1 MTMAS
6 YMILTPPGAR
16 ADDDRARFVADGFSW
31 GAFLFPALWLFA
43 KRMWLTGIAVAVLQ
57 ILLISLS
64 AISGGLLAAL
74 LLQLALGLLVSLE
87 GPVFIARRL
96 IARDWTLRSIVPAR
110 DLETAE
116 EIYFANVAPAE
127 RQATERPSIDWPRQ
141 APAKAGP
148 GLGLFE
154 SYGER

>member
-16 ADDDRARFVADGFSW
+16 ADDDRARFVPDGFSW

-43 KRMWLTGIAVAVLQ
+43 KRMWLFGIAVAVLQ

-64 AISGGLLAAL
+64 ASAGGVLAAL
-74 LLQLALGLLVSLE
+74 LLHLALALLVALE
-87 GPVFIARRL
+87 GPMLIVRRL

-116 EIYFANVAPAE
+116 EIYFANVPSTDRTAV
-127 RQATERPSIDWPRQ
+127 TRPVADWPRQ
-141 APAKAGP
+141 TPANSGP

>member
-1 MTMAS
+1 MAS

-43 KRMWLTGIAVAVLQ
+43 KRMWLFGIAVAVLQ

-64 AISGGLLAAL
+64 ATNGGLLAAL
-74 LLQLALGLLVSLE
+74 LLHLALALLVALE
-87 GPVFIARRL
+87 GPMLIVRRL
-96 IARDWTLRSIVPAR
+96 INRDWTLRSIVPAR

-116 EIYFANVAPAE
+116 EIYFANVPSADQAAVARPAV
-127 RQATERPSIDWPRQ
+127 DWPRQ
-141 APAKAGP
+141 APADTGP

>member
-1 MTMAS
+1 MAS

-43 KRMWLTGIAVAVLQ
+43 QRMWLTGILVAVLQ

-64 AISGGLLAAL
+64 AIGGGLLTAL
-74 LLQLALGLLVSLE
+74 LLHLALALVVSLE
-87 GPVFIARRL
+87 GPVFIVRRL

-116 EIYFANVAPAE
+116 EIYFANVAPAD
-127 RQATERPSIDWPRQ
+127 RKAMERPAVDWPRQ
-141 APAKAGP
+141 AQANTGP

>member
-64 AISGGLLAAL
+64 AIAGGLLAAL
-74 LLQLALGLLVSLE
+74 LLHLALGLLVALE
-87 GPVFIARRL
+87 GPLFTVRRL

-116 EIYFANVAPAE
+116 EIYFANVPSTDRKAS
-127 RQATERPSIDWPRQ
+127 ERPSVDWPRL
-141 APAKAGP
+141 APANTGP

>member
-1 MTMAS
+1 MAS
-6 YMILTPPGAR
+6 YMILTPPGGS

-43 KRMWLTGIAVAVLQ
+43 KRQWLFGIAVAVLQ

-64 AISGGLLAAL
+64 AIAGDLVAAL
-74 LLQLALGLLVSLE
+74 LLHLALALLVALE
-87 GPVFIARRL
+87 GPMLIVRRL
-96 IARDWTLRSIVPAR
+96 ITRGWTLRAIVPTR

-116 EIYFANVAPAE
+116 EIYFANVPSSD
-127 RQATERPSIDWPRQ
+127 RRTTERPAVDWPRQ
-141 APAKAGP
+141 APANTGP

>member
-1 MTMAS
+1 MAS

-16 ADDDRARFVADGFSW
+16 VDDDRTRFVADGFSW
-31 GAFLFPALWLFA
+31 GAFLFPALWLFT

-57 ILLISLS
+57 ILLIFLS
-64 AISGGLLAAL
+64 TLAGGLLAAL
-74 LLQLALGLLVSLE
+74 LLHLALGLMVSLE
-87 GPVFIARRL
+87 GPVFIVRRL

-116 EIYFANVAPAE
+116 EIYFANVAPGDRNA
-127 RQATERPSIDWPRQ
+127 AERPSVDWPRQ

>member
-31 GAFLFPALWLFA
+31 GAFLFPSLWLLS
-43 KRMWLTGIAVAVLQ
+43 KRLWVFGIAVAVLQ
-57 ILLISLS
+57 ILLISLLTI
-64 AISGGLLAAL
+64 AGGVLAAL
-74 LLQLALGLLVSLE
+74 LLHLALALLVALE
-87 GPVFIARRL
+87 GPMFIVRRL
-96 IARDWTLRSIVPAR
+96 ITRDWTLRSIVPAR

-116 EIYFANVAPAE
+116 EIYFANVPSVD
-127 RQATERPSIDWPRQ
+127 QATVARPAVDWPRQ
-141 APAKAGP
+141 APANTGP